1 VLEPATLL
9 RSSVTLPST
18 VPAAFQVNANP
29 GNWSQH
35 DVRRSG
41 VRVTLSILWRDAK
54 GRQFEGSGRLSD
66 RALDIR
72 RSPQVVTVRKCS
84 ALLIERPAAV
94 SDK

>member
-54 GRQFEGSGRLSD
+54 GRQFRGIWPFYQAALWTFGGRL
-66 RALDIR
+66 R
-72 RSPQVVTVRKCS
+72 
-84 ALLIERPAAV
+84 
-94 SDK
+94 